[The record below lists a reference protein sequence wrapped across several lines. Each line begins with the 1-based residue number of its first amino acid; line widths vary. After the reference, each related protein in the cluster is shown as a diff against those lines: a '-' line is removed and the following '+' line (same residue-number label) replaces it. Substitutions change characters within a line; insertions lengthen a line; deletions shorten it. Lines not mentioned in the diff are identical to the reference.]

1 MIMKAGLCKVAITA
15 VLLTL
20 LQACGQGEPPAPP
33 SVAAGTEAPPW
44 SGSDILTGSNIEF
57 PDVLDGK
64 PAVMIFWATWCPY
77 CKVFMPYAKT
87 IQDDY
92 AQHGVQTL
100 SFNAKERGEGD
111 PKAYLESLDFSHV
124 SIADAD
130 DIAAMY
136 DVKFV
141 PGLMVVDGAG
151 KVIYRRGWTELPPGQ
166 SVAQQWDSEVRKAL
180 DTELGLTESTTG
192 GS

>member
-1 MIMKAGLCKVAITA
+1 MITKAGLCKVAITT

-33 SVAAGTEAPPW
+33 SVAAGSEAPPW
-44 SGSDILTGSNIEF
+44 SGSDILTGSKIEF
-57 PDVLDGK
+57 PGVLEGK

-111 PKAYLESLDFSHV
+111 PKAYLESLDFPHV

-141 PGLMVVDGAG
+141 PGLMVVNGAG
-151 KVIYRRGWTELPPGQ
+151 EVIYRRGWTELPPGQ

-180 DTELGLTESTTG
+180 DTELGLAESTTG